1 MGTSSE
7 IHAPLV
13 ADGATAAS
21 AETVDAIK
29 RAEEENEDPA
39 VAEVLEDA
47 SIAADTTLTR
57 VGWVR
62 SFVHRLFG
70 SSTSA
75 A

>member
-1 MGTSSE
+1 VDTNE

-13 ADGATAAS
+13 ADGAAAAS
-21 AETVDAIK
+21 AQTADALK
-29 RAEEENEDPA
+29 RAEEKNEDPA
-39 VAEVLEDA
+39 VAEALEDA

-62 SFVHRLFG
+62 TFLHRLFG

-75 A
+75 G